1 MKPWQLVLGI
11 AVLGIALWFVRRR
24 REGRNERSLLVVA
37 IACVVAAVLL
47 PSLALLVVGLAV
59 FVASLAVSYVSARR
73 NAGM

>member
-47 PSLALLVVGLAV
+47 PSLALLVVGVAV